1 MRKLSLWMQVS
12 LDGFTQ
18 GPAGEFD
25 WPVVDEE
32 LKEYFVDL
40 AGEFDTFLF
49 GRKVYELMADYWPTA
64 DTQSWS
70 TDYEPRYAPIWRDT
84 SKIVF
89 SKTLERAGWNTEV
102 VGENIAEQITKL
114 KEQPD
119 KGIVLFGGADM
130 AATFIRLG
138 LIDEYRLFVHPVVLG
153 GGTPL
158 FPAFDD
164 RVSLRLAQTR
174 TFDSAVVHV
183 HYQREGKGV

>member
-12 LDGFTQ
+12 LDGFAQ

-25 WPVVDEE
+25 WPVVDDE

-49 GRKVYELMADYWPTA
+49 GRKVYELMAEYWPTA

-70 TDYEPRYAPIWRDT
+70 ADYERRYAPIWRDT

-114 KEQPD
+114 KEEPG
-119 KGIVLFGGADM
+119 KGLVLFGGADM

>member
-25 WPVVDEE
+25 WPVVNEE
-32 LKEYFVDL
+32 VTQYFVYL

-49 GRKVYELMADYWPTA
+49 GRKVYELMAEYWPTA
-64 DTQSWS
+64 DTQPSS
-70 TDYEPRYAPIWRDT
+70 TDYDRKYAPIWRDT
-84 SKIVF
+84 PKIVF
-89 SKTLERAGWNTEV
+89 SRTLGRAGWNTEV
-102 VGENIAEQITKL
+102 VGENIAEQIMKL
-114 KEQPD
+114 KEQPG
-119 KGIVLFGGADM
+119 KGLVLFGGADM
-130 AATFIRLG
+130 AATLIRLG
-138 LIDEYRLFVHPVVLG
+138 LIDEYRLFVHPVILG

-164 RVSLRLAQTR
+164 RVDLRLVQTR

-183 HYQREGKGV
+183 HYQREGERV